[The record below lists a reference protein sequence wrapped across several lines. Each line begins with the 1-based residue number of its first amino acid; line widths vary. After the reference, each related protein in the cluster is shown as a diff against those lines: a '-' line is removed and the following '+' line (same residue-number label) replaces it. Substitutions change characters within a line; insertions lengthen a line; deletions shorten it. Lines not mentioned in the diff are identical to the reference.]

1 MEAEVGKARSSDTM
15 GNKHYVEFGVYKF
28 TGSINCYFA
37 EKTGFTY
44 SDADIIKKALST
56 LFVNDMSSARPEG
69 SMEVKKVYWFIHPN
83 KLGVASSAKIHS
95 LIKTNINPDIQKA
108 ASYEDYEIAID
119 EERYNSYKELG
130 LTLEEIE
137 GV

>member
-1 MEAEVGKARSSDTM
+1 
-15 GNKHYVEFGVYKF
+15 
-28 TGSINCYFA
+28 
-37 EKTGFTY
+37 
-44 SDADIIKKALST
+44 
-56 LFVNDMSSARPEG
+56 VNDMSSARPEG

-95 LIKTNINPDIQKA
+95 LIKTNIDPDIQKA